1 MRYLLE
7 NKMRYDVEIDLEDLG
22 IGTDDLISLA
32 VLNGDTLYD
41 EDDLECRI
49 EEALAED
56 NAELKDTI
64 KSLEEDV
71 IRLNNEVIAKAV
83 DVDAIAIFVATA
95 LRVEAVGI
103 ADCIRNGDYG
113 V

>member
-1 MRYLLE
+1 
-7 NKMRYDVEIDLEDLG
+7 MRYDVEIDLEDLG
-22 IGTDDLISLA
+22 ISTEDLVSLA
-32 VLNGDTLYD
+32 ELNGDRLYD

-49 EEALAED
+49 EEEVANAVED
-56 NAELKDTI
+56 AKDTI

-95 LRVEAVGI
+95 LRVEAVVL
-103 ADCIRNGDYG
+103 AEAIRNGDCD